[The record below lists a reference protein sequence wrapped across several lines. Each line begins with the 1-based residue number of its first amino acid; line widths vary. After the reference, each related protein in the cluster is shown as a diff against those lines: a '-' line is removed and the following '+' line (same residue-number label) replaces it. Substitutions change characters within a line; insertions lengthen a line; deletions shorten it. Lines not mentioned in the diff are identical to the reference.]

1 MAILYLIRHGEDA
14 GSSDA
19 DPDPGLDE
27 VGLQQVEDMT
37 ARMIPLG
44 PLSVI
49 VSPSR
54 RARETAAPLEAA
66 WRVSADVVDAV
77 REIPTPTEHM
87 ENRRAWLRDIMAGTW
102 AQMDEQLHPWRQ
114 GVVDTLTALT
124 QDTVVVSHFVTINVA
139 VGAALGDERL
149 RLFRPDNCSITVM
162 ETDGRGLRV
171 NELGS
176 PGSPSSTAFV

>member
-19 DPDPGLDE
+19 DPDPRLDE
-27 VGLQQVEDMT
+27 VGHRQVKEMT
-37 ARMIPLG
+37 ARMDPLG
-44 PLSVI
+44 PLPVI

-54 RARETAAPLEAA
+54 RTRETAAPLEAA
-66 WRVSADVVDAV
+66 WGVRADVVDAV
-77 REIPTPTEHM
+77 REIPTPTENT
-87 ENRRAWLRDIMAGTW
+87 ENRRAWLREIMAGTW
-102 AQMDEQLHPWRQ
+102 AQVDKQLHPWRR
-114 GVVDTLTALT
+114 GVVDTLTALK

-162 ETDGRGLRV
+162 ETDGQGLRV
-171 NELGS
+171 NALGS